1 MNSSTRKISFWKP
14 PLCAGVVILALWYA
28 AIAVFHIPKYLLPAP
43 HEILQALIRE
53 GSILFL
59 AALHTGGS
67 ALLGFIA
74 AVVGGG
80 VIALALASS
89 RWIKAAL
96 YPWILV
102 LQMVPVVVMVPI
114 FVMWWGAG
122 RPSITA
128 IAFIISFFPV
138 VASTTL
144 GLVSTDRGLL
154 ELFTV
159 LQAGKA
165 QEIFLLRLPFAL
177 PYFLTGVKIAATLAP
192 VGAIFGEFSA
202 GTSPDSLGYLLLIY
216 SRDPSKMPEVFA
228 VACVSYLL
236 GILFVGAVQ
245 LLSWLALRH
254 WHESARAVE

>member
-1 MNSSTRKISFWKP
+1 MNFPAKNRFPWQP
-14 PLCAGVVILALWYA
+14 PLLAGVVILALWYA
-28 AIAVFHIPKYLLPAP
+28 AIATWKIPKYLLPAP
-43 HEILQALIRE
+43 HEILQALGRE
-53 GSILFL
+53 HAALFP

-74 AVVGGG
+74 AVAGGA

-159 LQAGKA
+159 LQARKA
-165 QEIFLLRLPFAL
+165 QEIFLLRLPYAL

-202 GTSPDSLGYLLLIY
+202 GTSPDSLGYLLLVY

-228 VACVSYLL
+228 VACVAYSL

-254 WHESARAVE
+254 WHESARTEE